1 MASRRFP
8 AIGLGGCGAQS
19 GAWIVCTRLGVT
31 GSRTLTQAGVRVGAV
46 FRRAPAARRRAAG
59 DRPMLFANR
68 EEAPRAAVAACAL
81 ASRAREYTALR
92 PIAGLG
98 RLDRGWRAKWRGV
111 WWAS

>member
-1 MASRRFP
+1 MHFLAYF
-8 AIGLGGCGAQS
+8 
-19 GAWIVCTRLGVT
+19 WRLLIDLSLSPSLSLVQMG
-31 GSRTLTQAGVRVGAV
+31 
-46 FRRAPAARRRAAG
+46 RAAG
-59 DRPMLFANR
+59 DGPMLFANR

-98 RLDRGWRAKWRGV
+98 RRDRGWRAKWRGV